1 MLQHISISW
10 QKSYKDGLL
19 LGQCEVG
26 LNLKAWESAIPS
38 LGRGR
43 EGFIRK
49 TGSKEPLPATTLS
62 IAPLPKEGI

>member
-38 LGRGR
+38 LGRAGR
-43 EGFIRK
+43 GLFVRHVVER
-49 TGSKEPLPATTLS
+49 S
-62 IAPLPKEGI
+62 IAAKAVTFVLIQK